1 MAAGGF
7 RYDLGTVYIGM
18 QTSPRIAT
26 RGAAKVGGQMK
37 QDIRLSDNRVDH
49 LGITDVAV
57 DQIEMR
63 ILEPVLRSSRAV
75 TR

>member
-1 MAAGGF
+1 
-7 RYDLGTVYIGM
+7 M

-49 LGITDVAV
+49 LGITDVA
-57 DQIEMR
+57 DEAGATGHHDM
-63 ILEPVLRSSRAV
+63 A
-75 TR
+75 